1 MRTREIY
8 ARTSGVGPA
17 LGFCW
22 LAKVARVGTP
32 IARGLLCRPAG
43 SFHLVPGLR
52 GSGGSPLIDIT
63 VIGAANFW
71 RCDVAQVM
79 AAPVFDTTVSAVQQ
93 KRKLRRHFR
102 RFDIFF
108 YLICTVVTLDT
119 VGDDGKVLTP
129 GDITEDE
136 AQA

>member
-1 MRTREIY
+1 
-8 ARTSGVGPA
+8 
-17 LGFCW
+17 
-22 LAKVARVGTP
+22 
-32 IARGLLCRPAG
+32 
-43 SFHLVPGLR
+43 
-52 GSGGSPLIDIT
+52 
-63 VIGAANFW
+63 
-71 RCDVAQVM
+71 VAQVM